1 MIPRDWSYFKQLVA
15 VALPAG
21 ISFTEVVSGG
31 NLVAASLAAALAVA
45 AGRWALKKQRLQA
58 ETADLEKQIAE
69 IKLQKLLDS
78 SSSPRSASDMNG

>member
-1 MIPRDWSYFKQLVA
+1 MIPRDWSYFKQLLA

-31 NLVAASLAAALAVA
+31 NLMAASIAAGLAVA
-45 AGRWALKKQRLQA
+45 AGRWALKKQKAQA

-69 IKLQKLLDS
+69 IKLQKLLNEQGS
-78 SSSPRSASDMNG
+78 RPPTE